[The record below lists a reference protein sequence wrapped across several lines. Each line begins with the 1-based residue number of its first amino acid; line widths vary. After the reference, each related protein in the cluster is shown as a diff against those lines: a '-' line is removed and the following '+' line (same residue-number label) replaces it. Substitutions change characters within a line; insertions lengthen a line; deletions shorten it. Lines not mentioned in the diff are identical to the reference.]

1 MTADARPRTFRDLG
15 QTLVNEWKTVLISVA
30 AGAALIVV
38 MAILANIGD
47 QTVKAFIVQQTEQRV
62 QSYLGKLFVSPAV
75 GGIAAFMAAAVT
87 ALVLLAQ
94 LRHTKAKDREANWWE
109 RYEWITE
116 RAFPSK
122 TENNGNAVSEEFART
137 LLNQLQSEAI
147 THLQEKACANF
158 MSLVVRKENLALES
172 GGAEDQLTDVS
183 VEEPG
188 DQPGGVQADVSV
200 EEPGDQPGGV
210 QADVSVE
217 EPGDQPGG
225 VQADVSVEEPG
236 DQPGGVQ
243 ADAPVSV
250 PDRAAKSSNT
260 SFDAGAIRAAKNGW
274 ASQRAF
280 EALHE
285 YVESTQGK
293 ASSSPEAEV
302 FVLRH
307 QIATEL
313 TRAGI
318 SAALQMNHP
327 DGNADGITIK
337 RGRGR
342 YTIVA
347 LPWDKDRAL
356 KRVAELTRQGRPVL
370 AISPTWS
377 PSLSE
382 SRKLDAST
390 EKVWVKSWNPDAGA
404 DDLIRKINAFL
415 KHLERVGLMEKTLP
429 YRAVQD

>member
-1 MTADARPRTFRDLG
+1 M
-15 QTLVNEWKTVLISVA
+15 VKEWKTVLISVV
-30 AGAALIVV
+30 AGAALILV

-47 QTVKAFIVQQTEQRV
+47 QTVKAFIIQQTEQRV
-62 QSYLGKLFVSPAV
+62 QSYLGKLFVIPAV

-122 TENNGNAVSEEFART
+122 TENNDNAVSEEFART

-147 THLQEKACANF
+147 THLQEKACSNF
-158 MSLVVRKENLALES
+158 MSFVVRKENLALES
-172 GGAEDQLTDVS
+172 SGAEDQLTDVL

-188 DQPGGVQADVSV
+188 DQPGGVQADVLV

-210 QADVSVE
+210 QADVLVE

-225 VQADVSVEEPG
+225 VQGGPPVEEPG

-243 ADAPVSV
+243 GGAPVNV

-260 SFDAGAIRAAKNGW
+260 SFDAGIIRAAKSRW
-274 ASQRAF
+274 AAQRAF
-280 EALHE
+280 EAVHE

-313 TRAGI
+313 TRANI
-318 SAALQMNHP
+318 SAALQMNNP
-327 DGNADGITIK
+327 DGNADGITIR

-342 YTIVA
+342 LTIVA
-347 LPWDKDRAL
+347 LPWDKDKAR
-356 KRVAELTRQGRPVL
+356 KRVAELVRQGSPVL
-370 AISPTWS
+370 AISPKWS
-377 PSLSE
+377 PSLKQ
-382 SRKLDAST
+382 SRELYTASK
-390 EKVWVKSWNPDAGA
+390 KVWVKFWDPDTGA
-404 DDLIRKINAFL
+404 DDLIRTINTFME
-415 KHLERVGLMEKTLP
+415 HLEREGLMEKKLP
-429 YRAVQD
+429 YRDVQDQAL